1 MKPGIAVLIL
11 LLALSGPALAA
22 GPFPAPAPGPGGMRS
37 PPPSL
42 PEVGGP
48 LAQRGCCSWHKG
60 VCGCRNG
67 RVVCCDGTLSP
78 TCTCRA
84 DGGAG
89 AQLPEQ
95 AFSGRPPAPPT
106 GHSR

>member
-1 MKPGIAVLIL
+1 MKTGIAVLIL
-11 LLALSGPALAA
+11 LLALSGPALAT
-22 GPFPAPAPGPGGMRS
+22 GPTPVSTFGQGGIQDLPPGGS
-37 PPPSL
+37 
-42 PEVGGP
+42 P

-84 DGGAG
+84 DGGG
-89 AQLPEQ
+89 AESPAQ
-95 AFSGRPPAPPT
+95 AISGRLPIQSA
-106 GHSR
+106 GQRE